1 VPIRRAPRTSSA
13 PTARGHVSA
22 RRGDRAAMTSAYRIA
37 SRCACLVLL
46 AAAGPCAP
54 APTAGQR
61 GALAGARCGSASA
74 GAGAHLEAAADV
86 GEATAAVRPRVQ
98 CLLQKG
104 AQHPHHG
111 RHPGPSERTT
121 RSLPGPTAKVVNASL
136 KKETV
141 RGFALH
147 ICQRI
152 STESSQNP
160 PPHTSAAGRGGSPEE
175 EGKRG
180 EDGGGAQTT
189 AP

>member
-1 VPIRRAPRTSSA
+1 MPIRRAPRTSSA

-61 GALAGARCGSASA
+61 GALADARCGSASA

-98 CLLQKG
+98 CLLKKG
-104 AQHPHHG
+104 AQRPHHG
-111 RHPGPSERTT
+111 RAP
-121 RSLPGPTAKVVNASL
+121 RSRLAHQTAQGNLLEAGSWI
-136 KKETV
+136 
-141 RGFALH
+141 GFALS
-147 ICQRI
+147 I
-152 STESSQNP
+152 SNGYPGPELSSRTHSP
-160 PPHTSAAGRGGSPEE
+160 ARGGAAGLRREARRGWRRSPNHRPL
-175 EGKRG
+175 KRSR
-180 EDGGGAQTT
+180 
-189 AP
+189 